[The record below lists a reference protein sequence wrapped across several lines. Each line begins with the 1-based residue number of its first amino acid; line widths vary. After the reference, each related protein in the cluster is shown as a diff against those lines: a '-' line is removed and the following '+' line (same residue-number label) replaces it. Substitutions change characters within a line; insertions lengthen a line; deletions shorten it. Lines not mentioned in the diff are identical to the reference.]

1 MEQKGTFSTDWLE
14 TGYQSTVADLYS
26 LVAKILKIFDQL
38 SLSGNIYK
46 IQSILDQLQ
55 CNSPEKV
62 EVAINQKLS
71 TSCSFFDNFFLDCPE
86 SLYCSVTLPRVG
98 AGNGLLRYAVIPSRA
113 DRV

>member
-1 MEQKGTFSTDWLE
+1 MEQKETFSTDWLE

-38 SLSGNIYK
+38 SLSENIYK

-71 TSCSFFDNFFLDCPE
+71 TSCSFFD
-86 SLYCSVTLPRVG
+86 
-98 AGNGLLRYAVIPSRA
+98 I
-113 DRV
+113 